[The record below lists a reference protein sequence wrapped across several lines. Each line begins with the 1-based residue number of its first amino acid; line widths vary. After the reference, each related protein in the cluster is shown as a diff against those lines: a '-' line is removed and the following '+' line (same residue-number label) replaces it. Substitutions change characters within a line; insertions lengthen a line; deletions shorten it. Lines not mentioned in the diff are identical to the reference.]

1 METVISAGISI
12 LSSLIIGCIMAFVV
26 NRQAKRQESRDQ
38 ERTEMIVSI
47 LETTNASL
55 SLSTTMATEL
65 RDLGKCNGKTEA
77 ALEYASAAKHK
88 QEDRLRHNAAANF

>member
-1 METVISAGISI
+1 METVISAIVSI

-55 SLSTTMATEL
+55 SLSTTMAKQRSTILYPKQLSSFYL
-65 RDLGKCNGKTEA
+65 RT
-77 ALEYASAAKHK
+77 
-88 QEDRLRHNAAANF
+88 